1 MRKHEAAFRLS
12 PARIVSCGGD
22 ASGSRGVRADAA
34 DSQQLAVSGLDSN
47 LGKHEKLLTSGQSM
61 LFLVTLSFAQAFGRR
76 TTTSFLS
83 LTVDVWLVKT
93 GKTLRALSDD
103 LLSFAAK
110 LSQATGSIDT
120 LPAQFQKGVSLT
132 ADIDQTP

>member
-1 MRKHEAAFRLS
+1 MDGTEATKLMRKHEAAFRLS

-76 TTTSFLS
+76 TDYLLS
-83 LTVDVWLVKT
+83 LPHSRRLARQDRQDLTGVERRLAIFRCQAVPGDWLN
-93 GKTLRALSDD
+93 
-103 LLSFAAK
+103 
-110 LSQATGSIDT
+110 
-120 LPAQFQKGVSLT
+120 
-132 ADIDQTP
+132 